1 MRSISNTDEEPA
13 KGISNV
19 VRRFFTNLNTGRWAT
34 KQHYA
39 HACSS
44 KKRNKRG
51 VRKSQLR
58 GGDSSHKAREP
69 LHSNSVP
76 RHFPA
81 VSLLKTT
88 FGKKRPAKS

>member
-1 MRSISNTDEEPA
+1 MRAQPTDEEPAEGISNMNEEYFQHTDEEPA

-51 VRKSQLR
+51 VCKSQLGV
-58 GGDSSHKAREP
+58 GG
-69 LHSNSVP
+69 L
-76 RHFPA
+76 
-81 VSLLKTT
+81 
-88 FGKKRPAKS
+88 GGG